1 MFIEKDA
8 IVVNSADPYGLGRV
22 QVFIYGMHDKTGIKI
37 PFSSLPWATCA
48 QSSGTAQGVVFPQ
61 VWSPIKVKLTTSSYS
76 GNKEEFLLADADGWE
91 WHSPSPFFKLTESRD
106 PRPFFWDDE
115 YKKFLKEP
123 PVDYKKID
131 SKISELE
138 EQKKEKTSQLEELKN
153 KLNTINNNDVI
164 GDVSSLTKENEVL
177 TTSIKQ
183 LEELKSIEFS
193 SYSAKI
199 TTDKKFALFEWNNV
213 LTGDEKEYFGTYSE
227 YENFFTSKT
236 TLEHDQKI
244 NEIDI
249 RIEQFTQQSANIVE
263 QVRQTEIQSENVNE
277 NSKVLQIEI
286 TKISDDI
293 TKIDSEI
300 DQLKSTSSSA
310 PRASTSFESLKS
322 VDARIARYDE
332 KSGKVYDSSNNL
344 IGNWTGSNFY
354 VPGYAGQSGT
364 PIPDLYNVN
373 KLKSNIIKPESYLFA
388 VNNLKSTSN
397 NASSIV
403 NADQNSSIQK
413 SNNDK
418 SHACDLSNE
427 TKAKILTKRQQV
439 LMALKWLRDKIAS
452 YFTGISDSAIGQ
464 WVQATVKQITA
475 ILKNIQKFLKVIN
488 DIILEIAKITA
499 QMRQLVN
506 WILSLPARLLVLFQ
520 ECLKH
525 FFDSLTDAF
534 SESIPLDVDSGT
546 SFDFT
551 EVTNLVNQAKST
563 FDTAVETVQS
573 TTIVYTEIKSIEAT
587 FEKV

>member
-48 QSSGTAQGVVFPQ
+48 QSSQGVVFPQ
-61 VWSPIKVKLTTSSYS
+61 VWSPIKVKLSTSSYS
-76 GNKEEFLLADADGWE
+76 GNKEELLFADADGWE

-138 EQKKEKTSQLEELKN
+138 EQKNEKTSQLEELKN
-153 KLNTINNNDVI
+153 ELNTINNRAPESDIV
-164 GDVSSLTKENEVL
+164 DLTEENVL
-177 TTSIKQ
+177 LNNSIKQ
-183 LEELKSIEFS
+183 LEESKSIELS
-193 SYSAKI
+193 NYNSKLI
-199 TTDKKFALFEWNNV
+199 VEKKLALFEWNNV

-249 RIEQFTQQSANIVE
+249 RIAQFTQQSANIVE

-300 DQLKSTSSSA
+300 DQLTSTSSSA
-310 PRASTSFESLKS
+310 PRASTSFDSLQAADS
-322 VDARIARYDE
+322 RVARYDE

-413 SNNDK
+413 SDNDK
-418 SHACDLSNE
+418 AHACDLSNE

-551 EVTNLVNQAKST
+551 EVTNLVNEAKST